1 MAKTISVIER
11 RNRLTGKK
19 EVLSLPN
26 VAPGSGG
33 DKAGRAFKWTASN
46 NEKYNWKILRY
57 ISKTFIHQDK
67 LLGVIDMETKRFVA

>member
-33 DKAGRAFKWTASN
+33 DKAGRAFK
-46 NEKYNWKILRY
+46 RFF
-57 ISKTFIHQDK
+57 SKTFIHQDK
-67 LLGVIDMETKRFVA
+67 LLCVIDLETKRFVA